1 MAIRTSPY
9 DTAQDAL
16 NAAIVFA
23 NDAGSPAG
31 MSGNVLNPNRNPA
44 VLPALQERYRY
55 LQQRWISGGVDTF
68 TKDSIVYALPLPAT
82 SNPSILM
89 ELTYNGFYNG
99 QVWCGPNIT
108 APAWSSSVTYQQD
121 QTVTFGSTYYVAL
134 PNNQN
139 NLNQTPDTSPSFWSP
154 FNNLGPTLPADLIK
168 PLEIYE
174 RFSGGNR
181 WVRMT
186 SLPDSLNGTRIQP
199 RYGSWLFENDRMFLP
214 GNSQVSDLK
223 IKYLCMA
230 PDINSLNS
238 PLMVRNCRTALAY
251 LVLAALAAGR
261 GGAQADYFDNKAEQ
275 AINQVINQTARKQLY
290 QTFNRQLFRGPRG
303 RRGGGY

>member
-68 TKDSIVYALPLPAT
+68 TKDQVVYALPLPAF

-99 QVWCGPNIT
+99 EYWVGPSVT
-108 APAWSSSVTYQQD
+108 APQWSDAITYSQG
-121 QTVTFGSTYYVAL
+121 QTVTYNNTYYVCL
-134 PNNQN
+134 PNNGT
-139 NLNQTPDTSPSFWSP
+139 NLNEEPDTSTTFWQP

-174 RFSGGNR
+174 RFTGGNR
-181 WVRMT
+181 WVKMT
-186 SLPDSLNGTRIQP
+186 SNPDSLNGTRIQP
-199 RYGSWLFENDRMFLP
+199 RYGSWLFENDRLFLP
-214 GNSQVSDLK
+214 PNSQRTDLK

-230 PDINSLNS
+230 PDINSLQS

-261 GGAQADYFDNKAEQ
+261 GGTQADYFDNKSEQ
-275 AINQVINQTARKQLY
+275 AIKEVINQTVRKQLY
-290 QTFNRQLFRGPRG
+290 QQFNRELFRGPRG
-303 RRGGGY
+303 RRR